1 MSNERVLPNQYGV
14 MARLRATSG
23 IEMDIGATKDP
34 CGILEGKNGNL
45 PKFMKGLQTGLLA
58 LEKGLFFTA
67 STDQLISN
75 QEQINRLGELSS
87 FLHRVLFLDPNENP
101 GENVARYAL
110 DRSVRLYLPDIP
122 EKHNTEIK
130 PPEKY
135 DYMVPATVS
144 LSIRDQK
151 AKKILRI
158 GTMPVLYSHYKKHA
172 DLAGATHGE
181 AKQILHQRR
190 RTNHR
195 GSEIAHSI
203 LEHAS
208 KTIEVPHFFI
218 QLEDEASHTTLECI
232 RGDLSTKGDNIG
244 LNLTSSLNPDVHA
257 YMSLNLISKQN
268 TTVKKVS
275 PAENQLI
282 ILSNTL
288 LTTELKSQQSL
299 RRIYSD

>member
-1 MSNERVLPNQYGV
+1 MSKERILPNQYGV

-45 PKFMKGLQTGLLA
+45 PKFMKGLQTGILA
-58 LEKGLFFTA
+58 LEKGLFHA
-67 STDQLISN
+67 MSEKDLSHKQL
-75 QEQINRLGELSS
+75 QINRLGELSS
-87 FLHRVLFLDPNENP
+87 FLHRVLFLDPSESP
-101 GENVARYAL
+101 GFDVSRYSL
-110 DRSVRLYLPDIP
+110 DKSVRLYLPDIP
-122 EKHNTEIK
+122 EKHNVEII

-144 LSIRDQK
+144 LAIRDHK
-151 AKKILRI
+151 AKKTLRI
-158 GTMPVLYSHYKKHA
+158 GTMPVLYSHFKKHA
-172 DLAGATHGE
+172 DLAGATHGD

-190 RTNHR
+190 RSHHR
-195 GSEIAHSI
+195 GTEKAQSI
-203 LEHAS
+203 LERAS

-232 RGDLSTKGDNIG
+232 RGDLSTKGNNIG